1 MGKNIFFSTR
11 LRHFWHV
18 SYPNMSLSAILN
30 GFSGDTV
37 LASPGVLQC
46 LWHFVVLSLP
56 VS

>member
-37 LASPGVLQC
+37 LASLEFCNAYGI
-46 LWHFVVLSLP
+46 S
-56 VS
+56 